1 MKKQFQYTLLG
12 AALLIIIEQGLKLI
26 VNRNLDAFFP
36 IVPPVLYFKPMF
48 NRDYSWINSMFQLGV
63 GKWVHIA
70 LVIGMLVFILL
81 AYDYALKKAGGKY
94 INVMFAFVIAGAVC
108 SLIDKLFWGGS
119 LDYILLSGFF
129 TFDLKDVYINVFIG
143 LFIAGLLFKNK
154 ALKQILDPKQDEKT
168 DAKDKA

>member
-1 MKKQFQYTLLG
+1 MKKHIRYTIFAATLLI
-12 AALLIIIEQGLKLI
+12 LLEQGIKLV

-81 AYDYALKKAGGKY
+81 VYLYALKRADSKY

-119 LDYILLSGFF
+119 LDYIMLSGFF

-143 LFIAGLLFKNK
+143 LFIAGLIFKNK
-154 ALKQILDPKQDEKT
+154 AIKQILDPKQEEKT
-168 DAKDKA
+168 GNGDMP